1 MVGSSTV
8 TASSFMMP
16 MPGKVAVNRWGLK
29 RTLKQMG
36 LSPSPGTPTQALVPT
51 WPLPPHD

>member
-1 MVGSSTV
+1 MVRSSTV